1 MTQPKSI
8 HHINFIVE
16 NLEESISQYQ
26 ALLGLGSFEIEDLT
40 SRGARTARI
49 NLNGVWLVLVSPT
62 RPDSVPGQFLQTH
75 GEGFFLLSFGVSD
88 LEAALKYYEASGTIS
103 PGSAVRKGLLDWRV
117 IDLNTQEALGA
128 MFHLTESSQ

>member
-1 MTQPKSI
+1 MTQPTSI

-26 ALLGLGSFEIEDLT
+26 TLLGLGSFEIEDL
-40 SRGARTARI
+40 SARGARTARL

-62 RPDSVPGQFLQTH
+62 RPDSVPGRFLQTH
-75 GEGFFLLSFGVSD
+75 GEGFFLLSFGVND
-88 LEAALKYYEASGTIS
+88 LDSALKYYEASGIIAPS
-103 PGSAVRKGLLDWRV
+103 SAVRKGLMDWRV
-117 IDLNTQEALGA
+117 IDLNTQDALGA